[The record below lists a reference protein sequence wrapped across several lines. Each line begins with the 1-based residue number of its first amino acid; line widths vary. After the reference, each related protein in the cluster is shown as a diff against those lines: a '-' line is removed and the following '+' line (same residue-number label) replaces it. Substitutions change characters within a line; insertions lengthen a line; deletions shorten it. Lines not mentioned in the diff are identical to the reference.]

1 MLFCGLPGSPGQK
14 SLAMTPTHES
24 AQILSALDATMSR
37 LAADIGSDVIIYKEF
52 GKNDLPWMDAL
63 LNLGYRR
70 IPTPPTHFFE
80 HSFSNFAQYCT
91 ALRKKYRNGINR
103 SVRKLKDG
111 GIEQSVLTH
120 PEEILRAY
128 TPEVHDLYLQMV
140 AKAEANLEVNPIEY
154 FRQLAL
160 QLNGKVDFITFFK
173 DFKVVAFAW
182 GLQDGSTYR
191 VIYAGLDQQLNRE
204 LDLYFN
210 IVYAVFD
217 RAFRKGAER
226 IDFGQTATAF
236 KARIGCHSEPLYAFA
251 RGLGPLMS
259 RFFYHVGGLVVV
271 RRPPVPSYRIFNST
285 FVSTQNQRAAGAQS
299 LPVQSKA
306 G

>member
-1 MLFCGLPGSPGQK
+1 M
-14 SLAMTPTHES
+14 
-24 AQILSALDATMSR
+24 
-37 LAADIGSDVIIYKEF
+37 
-52 GKNDLPWMDAL
+52 
-63 LNLGYRR
+63 
-70 IPTPPTHFFE
+70 
-80 HSFSNFAQYCT
+80 
-91 ALRKKYRNGINR
+91 
-103 SVRKLKDG
+103 RKLKDG

-140 AKAEANLEVNPIEY
+140 AKAEANFEVNPIEY

-236 KARIGCHSEPLYAFA
+236 KARIGCHSEPLYVFA

-285 FVSTQNQRAAGAQS
+285 FVSTQNTKTKSDA
-299 LPVQSKA
+299 P
-306 G
+306 